1 MESYMLR
8 ASCYMNM
15 LRHLDSVNA
24 LVIIE
29 ALLIFSSV
37 NWDQECDF
45 YHVSI
50 LLSFKSKS

>member
-15 LRHLDSVNA
+15 FRHLDSMNA